1 MATPKTIIPTGTS
14 FPRDQHHR
22 TPAKTSTDPRILLKI
37 RDNLSVQDHLVGGV
51 NVYLFEIRTNFIL
64 KRTSVDED
72 EIVLCSE
79 SFDAYS
85 EECECEDEWYLEQQT
100 SYRLKEYWMPEDEI
114 DKLVHEAFNFAKHHK
129 SIRSTVIPFIVDVDV
144 CTVQQDGEE
153 LEAAMDRAIRA
164 ENLVPLYLWHH
175 IKVEDDVDKLE
186 DILDFLQFNL
196 PRMRVEDVDQG
207 LGLME
212 TCPVCLHDPTV
223 GAQIS
228 LLPQC
233 SHQLLIFYSMETF
246 RLKIKKT
253 KLIAVEVCSDH

>member
-1 MATPKTIIPTGTS
+1 MNIAIVLAWDDDKMITDEIISRYRTI
-14 FPRDQHHR
+14 
-22 TPAKTSTDPRILLKI
+22 
-37 RDNLSVQDHLVGGV
+37 LSGGV

-64 KRTSVDED
+64 KRTIADDDDDED

-129 SIRSTVIPFIVDVDV
+129 SIRSTVIPFIVGVDV
-144 CTVQQDGEE
+144 CTVQQDDEE

-196 PRMRVEDVDQG
+196 PRMRVEDVDEG

-228 LLPQC
+228 LLPQ
-233 SHQLLIFYSMETF
+233 YSND
-246 RLKIKKT
+246 RI
-253 KLIAVEVCSDH
+253 